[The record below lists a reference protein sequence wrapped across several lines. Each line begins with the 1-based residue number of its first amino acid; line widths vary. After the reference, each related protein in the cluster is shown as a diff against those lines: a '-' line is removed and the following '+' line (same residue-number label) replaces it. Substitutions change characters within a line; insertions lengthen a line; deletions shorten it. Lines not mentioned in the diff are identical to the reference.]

1 MAEVTFDYQNLVEVE
16 GGLRSEELDEARPR
30 LRKAVEELLGNSPG
44 FMRLPQTGEYAE
56 ASVGVAKEIRGSG
69 ATDFIHVG
77 IGGSALGPMALQNAL
92 NHPYYN
98 ALPREAR
105 RGPRIHFAENTD
117 PNTLAAILDVAD
129 PTSTWVNVVTKSGS
143 TAETMANFL
152 VIRGWLV
159 DALGDFGYQGRTVAT
174 TDPEGG
180 FLREIAEREDLRVLP
195 IPPDVGGRFSVLTP
209 VGLLPAAVA
218 GLDVEALLAGA
229 AQCVEEVNEQREEH
243 PAVLG
248 AAMYYLMDAARA
260 RNIRV
265 MMTYADALERLAAW
279 FVQLWAESLGKDGKG
294 STPHGAVGTT
304 DQHSQVQLYMEG
316 PQDKVVEIFEV
327 EDHLRDLAMP
337 EAYEDLEGV
346 GYLGGHT
353 MAELLSVEC
362 DATRRALTEAGRPN
376 STIRLGAVSEENLG
390 YVFQALEIQT
400 AMAGSLYGVNAFNQ
414 PGVEA
419 GKQITYKRMGR
430 PGYLT

>member
-16 GGLRSEELDEARPR
+16 GGLQSGELDEIAPR
-30 LRKAVEELLGNSPG
+30 LREAADEFLGNPPG
-44 FMRLPQTGEYAE
+44 FMRLPKTGEYAE
-56 ASVGVAKEIRGSG
+56 ASARVAGEISTAS
-69 ATDFIHVG
+69 ATDFIHIG
-77 IGGSALGPMALQNAL
+77 IGGSALGPMALHKAL

-98 ALPREAR
+98 VLPGEAR
-105 RGPRIHFAENTD
+105 RGPRLHFAENTD
-117 PNTLAAILDVAD
+117 PTTLSAILDVVD
-129 PTSTWVNVVTKSGS
+129 PDGTWVNVVTKSGS

-152 VIRGWLV
+152 VIRGFLIES
-159 DALGDFGYQGRTVAT
+159 LGDFGFQERTIAT
-174 TDPEGG
+174 TDPEEG
-180 FLREIAEREDLRVLP
+180 FLKQIADREDLKVLP

-209 VGLLPAAVA
+209 VGLFPAAVT
-218 GLDVEALLAGA
+218 GLDIDALLAGA
-229 AQCVEEVNEQREEH
+229 AQCGDEVNEQGAEH
-243 PAVLG
+243 PAAVG
-248 AAMYYLMDAARA
+248 AAMHYLMDTARG
-260 RNIRV
+260 RNVRV

-316 PQDKVVEIFEV
+316 PQDKVIEIVEV
-327 EDHLRDLAMP
+327 EHLARDLEIP
-337 EAYEDLEGV
+337 KAYEDLEGV

-362 DATRRALTEAGRPN
+362 DATRRALTEAGHPN
-376 STIRLGAVSEENLG
+376 STIKLGAVNEENLG
-390 YVFQALEIQT
+390 YLLQALEVQT
-400 AMAGSLYGVNAFNQ
+400 AIAGALYGVNAFNQ

-430 PGYLT
+430 PGY

>member
-16 GGLRSEELDEARPR
+16 GGIEDRELDEVRPR
-30 LRKAVEELLGNSPG
+30 LREAVDELLESPPG
-44 FMRLPQTGEYAE
+44 FMRLPKTGEYAE
-56 ASVGVAKEIRGSG
+56 ASARLAEEIRGSG

-77 IGGSALGPMALQNAL
+77 IGGSALGPMALHRAL
-92 NHPYYN
+92 NHPYHN
-98 ALPREAR
+98 ALPGGAR
-105 RGPRIHFAENTD
+105 RGPRVHFAENTD
-117 PNTLAAILDVAD
+117 PATLSAIFDLAD
-129 PTSTWVNVVTKSGS
+129 PSGTWVNVVTKSGS
-143 TAETMANFL
+143 TAETMAGFL

-159 DALGDFGYQGRTVAT
+159 DSLGSFGYQGRAVAT
-174 TDPEGG
+174 TDPEEG
-180 FLREIAEREDLRVLP
+180 FLKEIADREDLRVLP
-195 IPPDVGGRFSVLTP
+195 IPQDVGGRFSVLTP
-209 VGLLPAAVA
+209 VGLLPAAVT
-218 GLDVEALLAGA
+218 GMDTGALLAGA
-229 AQCVEEVNEQREEH
+229 AQCVDEVNEQGAEH
-243 PAVLG
+243 PAVVG
-248 AAMYYLMDAARA
+248 AAMHYLMDTARG
-260 RNIRV
+260 RNVRV

-316 PQDKVVEIFEV
+316 PQDKVIEIVEVGE
-327 EDHLRDLAMP
+327 HPRDLPIP

-353 MAELLSVEC
+353 MAELLIVEC
-362 DATRRALTEAGRPN
+362 DATRKALTEAGRPN

-390 YVFQALEIQT
+390 YLFQALEVQT
-400 AMAGSLYGVNAFNQ
+400 AIAGSLYGVNAFNQ

-430 PGYLT
+430 PGY

>member
-1 MAEVTFDYQNLVEVE
+1 MAEVTFDYQNLTEVE
-16 GGLRSEELDEARPR
+16 GGLRSDELDEIRPR
-30 LRKAVEELLGNSPG
+30 LSEAADELLGNPPG
-44 FMRLPQTGEYAE
+44 FMSLPKTGEYAE
-56 ASVGVAKEIRGSG
+56 ASARVAGEIRSSG

-77 IGGSALGPMALQNAL
+77 IGGSALGPMAVHKAL
-92 NHPYYN
+92 SHPYYN
-98 ALPREAR
+98 ALSGDDR

-117 PNTLAAILDVAD
+117 PATLSAILDLAD
-129 PTSTWVNVVTKSGS
+129 PDATWVNVVTKSGS

-152 VIRGWLV
+152 VIRGVLI
-159 DALGDFGYQGRTVAT
+159 DSLGHFGFQGRTIAT
-174 TDPEGG
+174 TDPEEG
-180 FLREIAEREDLRVLP
+180 FLKQIADREDLRVLP
-195 IPPDVGGRFSVLTP
+195 IPADVGGRFSVLTP

-218 GLDVEALLAGA
+218 ELDIDALLAGA
-229 AQCVEEVNEQREEH
+229 SQCVDEVNEQGAEH

-248 AAMYYLMDAARA
+248 AAMHYLMDTARG
-260 RNIRV
+260 RNVRV

-316 PQDKVVEIFEV
+316 PQDKVIEIVEV
-327 EDHLRDLAMP
+327 ENHQRDLEIP

-353 MAELLSVEC
+353 MAELLGVEC
-362 DATRRALTEAGRPN
+362 DATRRALTEAGHPN
-376 STIRLGAVSEENLG
+376 STIKLGATNEENLG
-390 YVFQALEIQT
+390 YVLQALEVQT
-400 AMAGSLYGVNAFNQ
+400 AITGSLYGVNAFNQ

-430 PGYLT
+430 PGY